1 MAEVRCFLV
10 DEIDLANAADV
21 EADLQR
27 AVDTSDADLLV
38 DCHQLTFI
46 DTSGTYV
53 LERTRKRLQEQGRDL
68 RIVHTRRSVRRV
80 FEILGLVEDL
90 RVDA

>member
-1 MAEVRCFLV
+1 MSEFRCFLV

-21 EADLQR
+21 ERELQR

-38 DCHQLTFI
+38 DCRQLSFI
-46 DTSGTYV
+46 DSSGIYV
-53 LERTRKRLQEQGRDL
+53 LERRRDRLRAQGRDL
-68 RIVHTRRSVRRV
+68 RIINVGPSVRRV
-80 FEILGLVEDL
+80 LDILLEGL